1 MSKDKQSAYQT
12 LYTCL
17 VTISKLLA
25 PFSPFYADQL
35 YQDLTGDEKS
45 VHLQLFP
52 EVCEEAI
59 DKQLEEKMEIAQQI
73 TSMVLALRRKVNIKV
88 RQPLHCIMIPATE
101 EQQKY
106 IEEVKGLI
114 LNEVNVKE
122 LKFIEGNGI
131 LVKKVKCNFRVMGKK
146 FGKQMKDVANAVAA
160 LTQEQIAQ
168 LEAEGKLAIAIPDE
182 VTIDLEDVEVISEDI
197 PGWLVSNEGSVTVA
211 LEVEISE
218 ELKREG
224 MAREII
230 NRVQNMRKD
239 KGMEIVDRIRVKIE
253 PNAETDAAIES
264 FGEYIKTQVL
274 ADYIDVE
281 NNEGD
286 EIEFD
291 GFKLKIHIVKL

>member
-1 MSKDKQSAYQT
+1 
-12 LYTCL
+12 
-17 VTISKLLA
+17 
-25 PFSPFYADQL
+25 
-35 YQDLTGDEKS
+35 
-45 VHLQLFP
+45 
-52 EVCEEAI
+52 
-59 DKQLEEKMEIAQQI
+59 
-73 TSMVLALRRKVNIKV
+73 
-88 RQPLHCIMIPATE
+88 
-101 EQQKY
+101 
-106 IEEVKGLI
+106 
-114 LNEVNVKE
+114 
-122 LKFIEGNGI
+122 
-131 LVKKVKCNFRVMGKK
+131 MGKK
-146 FGKQMKDVANAVAA
+146 CGKQMKDVANAVAA
-160 LTQEQIAQ
+160 WTQEQIAQ

-182 VTIDLEDVEVISEDI
+182 VTIDLEDDEVISEDI